1 MAIQLFSAV
10 IYLPIIV
17 ICMIISQIYFER
29 YWESF
34 QGNKLANCGLV
45 AAITITYFI
54 QEFCLLQLSLLN
66 INEVAFMQVVSV
78 TMVFRNSKNKL
89 WWGLLA
95 ITPIFAN
102 AVEVLLGIESIST
115 WWIWLGESAIFLLVC
130 GVLVQWKGISIRIR
144 YPLAILSLSLVG
156 IISLGI
162 ENNFTVVTV
171 AAATLGLMIILF
183 FESRRYESEIR
194 NEEKIK
200 LLQRE
205 SERDDLTGL
214 LNYRALSQ
222 GISALTEDR
231 DIHSI
236 VIGGLD
242 IGHFKRIND
251 TYGHFV
257 GNEVLNYFSTVF
269 RKKIHEAFPDQGYV
283 YRFGGEEFTIVVSNH
298 SIEEVYA
305 LLQTIEKQ
313 FSEQPIVTKEGVKI
327 TINFSCSLTNHLNGE
342 LLDLTLK
349 RADKMLYSV
358 KNNGRGWIVIDHHST
373 PEENVAVN

>member
-1 MAIQLFSAV
+1 
-10 IYLPIIV
+10 
-17 ICMIISQIYFER
+17 MIISQIYFER

-144 YPLAILSLSLVG
+144 YPLAILSLILVG

-242 IGHFKRIND
+242 IDHFKRIND

>member
-1 MAIQLFSAV
+1 
-10 IYLPIIV
+10 
-17 ICMIISQIYFER
+17 MIISQIYFER

-45 AAITITYFI
+45 ATIMITYFI
-54 QEFCLLQLSLLN
+54 QEFCLLQLSLFN

-236 VIGGLD
+236 VIGGLE
-242 IGHFKRIND
+242 
-251 TYGHFV
+251 Y
-257 GNEVLNYFSTVF
+257 
-269 RKKIHEAFPDQGYV
+269 
-283 YRFGGEEFTIVVSNH
+283 
-298 SIEEVYA
+298 
-305 LLQTIEKQ
+305 
-313 FSEQPIVTKEGVKI
+313 
-327 TINFSCSLTNHLNGE
+327 
-342 LLDLTLK
+342 
-349 RADKMLYSV
+349 
-358 KNNGRGWIVIDHHST
+358 
-373 PEENVAVN
+373 